1 MDMTIAMKKVLSPSS
16 EIVISNKPAVKALSI
31 LSNFSGFVTISL
43 SELDESAALH
53 PAHNR
58 GELGE
63 GLAFKL

>member
-1 MDMTIAMKKVLSPSS
+1 M
-16 EIVISNKPAVKALSI
+16 